1 MGAFLRRTSPFS
13 LILSCLML
21 LSPIIP
27 TMDSIMP
34 NNAVRVASLELHNFR
49 GFKTLKLAFSDKPI
63 VVFFGENGAG
73 KSTVLEAVNFALAN
87 TVDFLLEG
95 GNRFYPTIEYDAIGH
110 DGQDTAIYFGLE
122 AYGETF
128 TIDYYQYLSHGY
140 SDDEIEEWIE
150 EDKFSDF
157 RTPINP
163 NTLEETTKKFLEERR
178 SKQTRRPKIKVEA
191 GEVQSRPKQQTE
203 ALVNHLKTHFPQ
215 RSLPLFLYYS
225 ANRFVNS
232 SSSNTAD
239 KFDPLANIREQ
250 DAYKDAFQ
258 ATTHFNDF
266 FNWYKLLEDRENEE
280 KSRIL
285 TEILNNNK
293 SIEDYQGKELKT
305 RLNFI
310 RKAIYCFIPYL
321 DNIRVN
327 RIDSHK
333 IKVLVQKNQQEYD
346 LQQLSQGEKMLLAL
360 VGDIALRLV
369 ILNPKADDPL
379 AASGV
384 ILIDEIDLHLHPIW
398 QRRIL
403 NNLHRT
409 FPNCQFIVTTH
420 SPQVLGETNEADV
433 FFLSRNANDELEV
446 EKAEYIYGKNS
457 DDILEYFMGTSSR
470 NKTIQIELNGL
481 LDSIQDG
488 HLQKAEN
495 QLTVLEE
502 TLGINDIELM
512 KARLLL
518 KKMSIRHAKNKQKS

>member
-1 MGAFLRRTSPFS
+1 
-13 LILSCLML
+13 
-21 LSPIIP
+21 
-27 TMDSIMP
+27 MP
-34 NNAVRVASLELHNFR
+34 NHSVRVSSLELHNFR
-49 GFKTLKLAFSDKPI
+49 GFKTLKLAFSDKPM

-73 KSTVLEAVNFALAN
+73 KSTVLEAINFALAN

-95 GNRFYPTIEYDAIGH
+95 GKHFYPIIEYDAIGH
-110 DGQDTAIYFGLE
+110 DGQDATISFGLE
-122 AYGETF
+122 VYGETF

-150 EDKFSDF
+150 KDKFSDF
-157 RTPINP
+157 RTPFDP
-163 NTLEETTKKFLEERR
+163 NALGETTKKILAELR
-178 SKQTRRPKIKVEA
+178 SEQTRKPKTKIEA
-191 GEVQSRPKQQTE
+191 GEVKSLPKQQTE
-203 ALVNHLKTHFPQ
+203 ALVNHLKAHFSQ
-215 RSLPLFLYYS
+215 KSLPLFLYYS
-225 ANRFVNS
+225 ANRFVNP
-232 SSSNTAD
+232 SSNSTAD
-239 KFDPLANIREQ
+239 KLDPLASVMEQ

-266 FNWYKLLEDRENEE
+266 FNWYKLLEDKENEE

-285 TEILNNNK
+285 SEILNNNK
-293 SIEDYQGKELKT
+293 SIEDYRGKALKT
-305 RLNFI
+305 RLNFV
-310 RKAIYCFIPYL
+310 RQAIYRFIPYL

-327 RIDSHK
+327 RIDSNK
-333 IKVLVQKNQQEYD
+333 IKVLVEKNNQDYD

-369 ILNPKADDPL
+369 ILNPKTDDPL

-433 FFLSRNANDELEV
+433 FFLSRNEDDELEV

-457 DDILEYFMGTSSR
+457 DDILEYFMGTSARSSAIR
-470 NKTIQIELNGL
+470 KRLNSL

-488 HLQKAEN
+488 HLQKAEK
-495 QLTVLEE
+495 QLTALEK

-518 KKMSIRHAKNKQKS
+518 KKMRIRHAKNKQKP

>member
-1 MGAFLRRTSPFS
+1 MS
-13 LILSCLML
+13 
-21 LSPIIP
+21 
-27 TMDSIMP
+27 

-73 KSTVLEAVNFALAN
+73 KSTVLEAINFALAN
-87 TVDFLLEG
+87 TVAFLLNGKG
-95 GNRFYPTIEYDAIGH
+95 GKEPFSPMIEYDAIGH
-110 DGQDTAIYFGLE
+110 DGKKATILFRLE
-122 AYGETF
+122 AYSEIF
-128 TIDYYQYLSHGY
+128 TIDYNCSESG
-140 SDDEIEEWIE
+140 W
-150 EDKFSDF
+150 FSDGDLQVLIPSPSEF
-157 RTPINP
+157 MPDDPASIIRQ
-163 NTLEETTKKFLEERR
+163 TKK
-178 SKQTRRPKIKVEA
+178 
-191 GEVQSRPKQQTE
+191 
-203 ALVNHLKTHFPQ
+203 LVDHLKIHFSEK
-215 RSLPLFLYYS
+215 SLPLFLYYS
-225 ANRFVNS
+225 ANRFVNPS
-232 SSSNTAD
+232 S
-239 KFDPLANIREQ
+239 KFDPLARVMEQ
-250 DAYKDAFQ
+250 NAYKDAFQ

-285 TEILNNNK
+285 AEILNNNK

-369 ILNPKADDPL
+369 ILNPKAADPL
-379 AASGV
+379 AGSGV

-403 NNLHRT
+403 NNLYRT

-446 EKAEYIYGKNS
+446 EKTEYIYGKNS

-470 NKTIQIELNGL
+470 NKTIRKRLNSL

-488 HLQKAEN
+488 HLQEAES

-518 KKMSIRHAKNKQKS
+518 KKMRIRHAKNKQKS